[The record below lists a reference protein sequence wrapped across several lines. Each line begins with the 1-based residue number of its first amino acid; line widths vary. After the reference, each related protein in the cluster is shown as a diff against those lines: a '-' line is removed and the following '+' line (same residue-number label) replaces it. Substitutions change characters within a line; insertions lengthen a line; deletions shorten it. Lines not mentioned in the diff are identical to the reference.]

1 MFFLG
6 ALSPIGFLVGLSTN
20 DYSNKSSGYLL
31 SKPVL
36 NLGPNPDNRTGT
48 QSNLL
53 RKITF
58 IHHSIDRRFRQ
69 TSDFFNLRQAKKL
82 RLIKYERQKAKEK
95 VWTFLLFVLLGGEP
109 GWECLV
115 SFLDNALAGLCL
127 FDLYRSGRCVPFIS
141 MK

>member
-20 DYSNKSSGYLL
+20 DYSNESSGYLL
-31 SKPVL
+31 STPVI

-82 RLIKYERQKAKEK
+82 RLIEHERQKAKEK
-95 VWTFLLFVLLGGEP
+95 VWNFLLYVLLDRNQGGNV
-109 GWECLV
+109 WLV
-115 SFLDNALAGLCL
+115 F
-127 FDLYRSGRCVPFIS
+127 
-141 MK
+141 